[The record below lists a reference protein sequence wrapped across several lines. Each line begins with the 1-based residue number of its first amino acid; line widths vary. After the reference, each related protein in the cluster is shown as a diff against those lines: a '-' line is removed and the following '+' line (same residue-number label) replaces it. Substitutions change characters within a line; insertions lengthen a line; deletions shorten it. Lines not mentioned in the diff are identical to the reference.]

1 MSFRDPIHFLFIMNS
16 HKRLQEYALRGHWSR
31 DGATTRNFSP
41 EKYPCPRKAYSC
53 KRLRGFTLIEAVVGT
68 ALFLIVALAVYQVYV
83 GVFNLI
89 YSNQDQILA
98 IDLANEQFEIARNMP
113 YANVGVQGGLPSG
126 VIPEFQTLTRGGIPF
141 NVTTIVRS
149 INIPLNSTSTSST
162 TPSEKLVAVTVAC
175 VATSTCSKNFSSITL
190 TTDIAP
196 ANLITD
202 STDGALSI
210 KAFNANGIP
219 IVGANVT
226 MTNNSSTDPITV
238 NDTTNDS
245 GYLQILGVPPAS
257 NVYHIVVTEPGYST
271 DQNYPASSTNL
282 HPTVPYATVLSQQI
296 TSTSFSIDQ
305 TGTLNISTVAPS
317 CALVPNVGFTIVG
330 SKTIGP
336 GVPKYAATT
345 TTSGTGTDILNNME
359 WDAYTFGLNS
369 SSYDLAGVNI
379 LNPVQ
384 LNPAGS
390 QNILLTVL
398 PKTPDSLQVTVKD
411 GSTGLPLSNA
421 TVALTKTGY
430 TGSPL
435 TTGQGYFAQTD
446 WSGGAGQ
453 VNYVNTN
460 QFFSN
465 NGNVSINTPPGDI
478 NLATTSSGGK
488 YPTSPSNGLLQSS
501 TFDTGTSSSF
511 INLVWLPGSQPLA
524 VGTTSVKLQLA
535 TSLFNTSTTTWNFL
549 GPDGTAGTYYT
560 NANASIG
567 TMHNDDRYLRYQVLL
582 NTPSATNTPDV
593 SSMAFTYST
602 ACTPPGQVLFQG
614 LSSGT
619 YTLTTSATGYVTNV
633 VNVTIGSS
641 WMSQMVV
648 LTP

>member
-1 MSFRDPIHFLFIMNS
+1 MKS
-16 HKRLQEYALRGHWSR
+16 HEHLYTNDFFGHWSR
-31 DGATTRNFSP
+31 DGATTRNFSA
-41 EKYPCPRKAYSC
+41 EKYPCPKKSFVYKCSG
-53 KRLRGFTLIEAVVGT
+53 GFTLIEAIVGT

-83 GVFNLI
+83 GIFNLI

-126 VIPEFQTLTRGGIPF
+126 VIPEFQTLTRGGISF
-141 NVTTIVRS
+141 SVTTIVRS
-149 INIPLNSTSTSST
+149 INIPLGSTGTGVGSTSST
-162 TPSEKLVAVTVAC
+162 SPSEKLVAVTVAC
-175 VATSTCSKNFSSITL
+175 AATSTCSKNFNSLTL

-226 MTNNSSTDPITV
+226 VTNSSTTDPITV

-257 NVYHIVVTEPGYST
+257 TVYHIVVTKPGFST

-305 TGTLNISTVAPS
+305 TSTFNVSTVAPS
-317 CALVPNVGFTIVG
+317 CTLVPNFGFTIVG

-345 TTSGTGTDILNNME
+345 TTGGTGTDILNNME

-398 PKTPDSLQVTVKD
+398 PKNPDSLQVTVKD

-430 TGSPL
+430 IGSPL

-446 WSGGAGQ
+446 WSGGSGQ

-465 NGNVSINTPPGDI
+465 NGNVSINTPVGDI

-535 TSLFNTSTTTWNFL
+535 TSPFNTSTTTWNFL
-549 GPDGTAGTYYT
+549 GPDGTAATYYT

-567 TMHNDDRYLRYQVLL
+567 TMHNGDRYLRYQVLL

-633 VNVTIGSS
+633 VSITIGSS
-641 WMSQMVV
+641 WMSQTVV

>member
-1 MSFRDPIHFLFIMNS
+1 MNLW
-16 HKRLQEYALRGHWSR
+16 KRLQECDFRGQWSR
-31 DGATTRNFSP
+31 DGATTRNFLAR
-41 EKYPCPRKAYSC
+41 KYPCPRKAHSC
-53 KRLRGFTLIEAVVGT
+53 NRLRGFTLIEAVVGT
-68 ALFLIVALAVYQVYV
+68 ALFLIVALAVYQVYM

-98 IDLANEQFEIARNMP
+98 IDLANEQFEIARNMS
-113 YANVGVQGGLPSG
+113 YASVGVQGGLPNG
-126 VIPEFQTLTRGGIPF
+126 IIPEFQTLTRGGIPF
-141 NVTTIVRS
+141 SVTTIVRS
-149 INIPLNSTSTSST
+149 INIPLTSTSTSST

-175 VATSTCSKNFSSITL
+175 AATSTCSKNFKSITL

-202 STDGALSI
+202 KTDGALSI
-210 KAFNANGIP
+210 KAFNANGIAL
-219 IVGANVT
+219 VGANVT
-226 MTNNSSTDPITV
+226 VTNNSSTDPITV

-271 DQNYPASSTNL
+271 AQNYPSSSTNP

-305 TGTLNISTVAPS
+305 TGTLNVSSVTPS
-317 CALVPNVGFTIVG
+317 CTLVPNVGFTIVG
-330 SKTIGP
+330 AKTIGP
-336 GVPKYAATT
+336 GIPKYAATT
-345 TTSGTGTDILNNME
+345 TTNSSGTNILNTME

-379 LNPVQ
+379 LNPVT

-390 QNILLTVL
+390 QNVLLTVL
-398 PKTPDSLQVTVKD
+398 PKTPDSLQVTVED
-411 GSTGLPLSNA
+411 GSTNLPLSNA
-421 TVALTKTGY
+421 TVALTRA
-430 TGSPL
+430 SPSYSNSL
-435 TTGQGYFAQTD
+435 TTGQGFFAQTD
-446 WSGGAGQ
+446 WSGGSGQ
-453 VNYVNTN
+453 SNYLTAN
-460 QFFSN
+460 QFFSS
-465 NGNVSINTPPGDI
+465 NGTISINTPVGDI
-478 NLATTSSGGK
+478 NLATTSPGK
-488 YPTSPSNGLLQSS
+488 YASSGLLQSS

-511 INLVWLPGSQPLA
+511 INLVWLPGSQTLA

-535 TSLFNTSTTTWNFL
+535 TSPFNTSTTTWNFL
-549 GPDGTAGTYYT
+549 GPDGTSGTYYT

-567 TMHNDDRYLRYQVLL
+567 TMHNGDRYLRYQVLL

-593 SSMAFTYST
+593 SSVAFTYST

-614 LSSGT
+614 LSTGT
-619 YTLTTSATGYVTNV
+619 YVLTVSATGYVTNTT
-633 VNVTIGSS
+633 NVTIGSS
-641 WMSQMVV
+641 WASQTVV

>member
-1 MSFRDPIHFLFIMNS
+1 MKLG
-16 HKRLQEYALRGHWSR
+16 KRLQQYAFLGH
-31 DGATTRNFSP
+31 GYFSVP
-41 EKYPCPRKAYSC
+41 PVVSPSLDQCPRKAYC
-53 KRLRGFTLIEAVVGT
+53 CRRFRRGFTLIEAVVGT

-98 IDLANEQFEIARNMP
+98 IDVANEQFEIARNMP
-113 YANVGVQGGLPSG
+113 YASVGVQGGLPSG
-126 VIPEFQTLTRGGIPF
+126 VIPEFQTLSRGGVPF

-149 INIPLNSTSTSST
+149 INIPLGSTGVGSTSST
-162 TPSEKLVAVTVAC
+162 SPSEKLIAVTVTC
-175 VATSTCSKNFSSITL
+175 VATSTCSKNFNSLTL

-219 IVGANVT
+219 IVGANVIV
-226 MTNNSSTDPITV
+226 TNGSTTDPITV
-238 NDTTNDS
+238 NDTTNNS

-305 TGTLNISTVAPS
+305 TGTLSISTVAPS

-336 GVPKYAATT
+336 GVPKYTATT
-345 TTSGTGTDILNNME
+345 TTSVGGTDILNNME

-369 SSYDLAGVNI
+369 SSYDLEGVNI
-379 LNPVQ
+379 LNPVE

-421 TVALTKTGY
+421 SVTLAQT
-430 TGSPL
+430 SPFYSNSL

-446 WSGGAGQ
+446 WSGGSGQ
-453 VNYVNTN
+453 SNYINTN
-460 QFFSN
+460 QFFSS
-465 NGNVSINTPPGDI
+465 NGNINI
-478 NLATTSSGGK
+478 
-488 YPTSPSNGLLQSS
+488 SPSSPATGILLAKNGVGGTYAPSGLLQSS

-524 VGTTSVKLQLA
+524 VGTTSVELQLA
-535 TSLFNTSTTTWNFL
+535 TSPFNTSTTTWNFL

-560 NANASIG
+560 NADASIG
-567 TMHNDDRYLRYQVLL
+567 NMHNGDRYLRYQVLL

-593 SSMAFTYST
+593 SSVAFTYST

-614 LSSGT
+614 LSAGT
-619 YTLTTSATGYVTNV
+619 YTLTTSAVGYVTNV
-633 VNVTIGSS
+633 ANVSIGSS
-641 WMSQMVV
+641 WVSRTVV

>member
-1 MSFRDPIHFLFIMNS
+1 MNLHERLHKNAFFGHGYFSAEKFLVV
-16 HKRLQEYALRGHWSR
+16 
-31 DGATTRNFSP
+31 SP
-41 EKYPCPRKAYSC
+41 SLDQCPKKAFLC
-53 KRLRGFTLIEAVVGT
+53 KRSGGFTLIEAVVGT
-68 ALFLIVALAVYQVYV
+68 ALFLIVALAVYQVYI

-126 VIPEFQTLTRGGIPF
+126 VIPEFQTLTLGGIPF

-149 INIPLNSTSTSST
+149 INIPLGSTGVGSTSST
-162 TPSEKLVAVTVAC
+162 SPSEKLVAVTVAC
-175 VATSTCSKNFSSITL
+175 VATSTCSKNFNSLTL

-271 DQNYPASSTNL
+271 DQNYPASSTNP

-305 TGTLNISTVAPS
+305 TGTLNVSSVTPNCVT
-317 CALVPNVGFTIVG
+317 VPNVGFTIVG

-345 TTSGTGTDILNNME
+345 TTGAGGTDILNNME

-511 INLVWLPGSQPLA
+511 INLVWLPGSQPLP

-549 GPDGTAGTYYT
+549 GPDGTAATYYT

-567 TMHNDDRYLRYQVLL
+567 TMHNGDRYLRYQVLL

-633 VNVTIGSS
+633 VSVTIVGGSS
-641 WMSQMVV
+641 WASQTVV